1 MLNAS
6 YYLYSKKDEMSNIL
20 SKLRDI
26 YTSRYNNIIT
36 ILNTAKMEVL
46 QKNFQ
51 QAQIIDYA
59 PLQQYYYD
67 ICDKDEKDYIKS
79 LMSIMKLKTS
89 YDGIIFNDIFPN
101 YHGKKKKKK
110 GGKDDKEKHDELFA
124 SNENLQE
131 RYFQGLKFQ
140 IIANMEEIESLDI
153 RNIDN
158 FTTLCK
164 FILLKMNVFVND
176 NRFLVDHSKVMFTN
190 NPNEWT
196 RYWPITK
203 VISYFPYQKLYDMIF
218 KDNDYTVRNYKNIP
232 LTMTKNYKY
241 TKKMERF
248 SKEEILDIIQQSN
261 SNRIK
266 DIANGYNISHPDKLP
281 LSEELLRYYI
291 KKHELT
297 SLVSMRVRKTKE
309 KKENDNDNSHTKI

>member
-6 YYLYSKKDEMSNIL
+6 YYLYSKKDEMSNVL
-20 SKLRDI
+20 NNLRNI
-26 YTSRYNNIIT
+26 YKSRYLDIIR
-36 ILNTAKMEVL
+36 ILDTAKMEVL
-46 QKNFQ
+46 QKKFQ

-59 PLQQYYYD
+59 PLQQYFYD
-67 ICDKDEKDYIKS
+67 ICDKDEKDYVKS

-110 GGKDDKEKHDELFA
+110 GDKDDKEKHDELFA

-140 IIANMEEIESLDI
+140 IIANMEEIESLDNI
-153 RNIDN
+153 RDIDN
-158 FTTLCK
+158 FTLLCK

-176 NRFLVDHSKVMFTN
+176 NRFLVDHSKVMFTD

-241 TKKMERF
+241 DRKMERF
-248 SKEEILDIIQQSN
+248 SKEEILEIIKQSE

-291 KKHELT
+291 KKYDEKGDLLSH
-297 SLVSMRVRKTKE
+297 VSMRVRKTKE
-309 KKENDNDNSHTKI
+309 KK